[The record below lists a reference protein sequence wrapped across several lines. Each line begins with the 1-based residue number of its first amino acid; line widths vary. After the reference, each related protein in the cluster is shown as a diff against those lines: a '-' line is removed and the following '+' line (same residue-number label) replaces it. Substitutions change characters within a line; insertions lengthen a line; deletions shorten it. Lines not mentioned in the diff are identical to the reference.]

1 MNIEKQ
7 ADWIKSIGIFL
18 LILLVFYL
26 IARQFYPHQA
36 PKLPL
41 PLVKVEKPVVVNL
54 VEYVTQTGTT
64 VAYNSVNLVARVEG
78 YLNAIEFTD
87 GTFVN
92 KNNELFIIQPEPY
105 MEQLKAA
112 QASVAIAKADYAYSL
127 SEYARQ
133 KKMYAQNATSLNN
146 VEKWQA
152 KIEESAAQVAKEQA
166 NEKIAEI
173 TYGYTHVTAPFDGRI
188 GRHLVSMGNL
198 VGNGAATNL
207 ATIEQIDPLY
217 VYFNLNEL
225 DLIKLRN
232 AARAAGFKPA
242 DIHQVPVDI
251 ALQNNEFKYRATL
264 DFVNTG
270 LNASTGTME
279 LRALLDNKQH
289 IFVPGLFVNV
299 RVAITRPTPQLT
311 VPDTSILYDQ
321 IGPYLLTVDSHHKVI
336 LKRVT
341 LGPKSR
347 GRQGILRG
355 LSKDE
360 RVVVEGTQNAILGN
374 QVQLIKNVEVK
385 NQ

>member
-1 MNIEKQ
+1 MKKHE
-7 ADWIKSIGIFL
+7 DWMKSIGIFL
-18 LILLVFYL
+18 LILAVFYL
-26 IARQFYPHQA
+26 IARQFYPHKG
-36 PKLPL
+36 PSIPL
-41 PLVKVEKPVVVNL
+41 PIVKVQQPIVVNL

-64 VAYNSVNLVARVEG
+64 VAFNSVNLVARVEG
-78 YLNAIEFTD
+78 YLDAIEFKD

-92 KNNELFIIQPEPY
+92 KNNELFVIQPEPY

-112 QASVAIAKADYAYSL
+112 QASVAIAKADFAYSQ

-152 KIEESAAQVAKEQA
+152 KIAESAAEVAKEEA
-166 NEKIAEI
+166 NEKNAEI
-173 TYGYTHVTAPFDGRI
+173 TYSYTHVTAPFDGRI
-188 GRHLVSMGNL
+188 GRHLVSAGNL
-198 VGNGAATNL
+198 VGNGVATNL

-217 VYFNLNEL
+217 VYFNLNEI

-232 AARAAGFKPA
+232 AARAEGFKPA
-242 DIHQVPVDI
+242 DIHQIPVDI
-251 ALQNNEFKYRATL
+251 ALQTNSEFKYHATL

-289 IFVPGLFVNV
+289 IFVPGLFVKV

-311 VPDTSILYDQ
+311 VPNASILYDQ
-321 IGPYLLTVDSHHKVI
+321 IGPYVLVVDKNQIVN

-341 LGPKSR
+341 LGPQSQ
-347 GRQGILRG
+347 GRQGVLLG
-355 LSKDE
+355 LNKNDL
-360 RVVVEGTQNAILGN
+360 VVVDGIQNAIPGN
-374 QVQLIKNVEVK
+374 PVQIMKNNEV
-385 NQ
+385 NHP